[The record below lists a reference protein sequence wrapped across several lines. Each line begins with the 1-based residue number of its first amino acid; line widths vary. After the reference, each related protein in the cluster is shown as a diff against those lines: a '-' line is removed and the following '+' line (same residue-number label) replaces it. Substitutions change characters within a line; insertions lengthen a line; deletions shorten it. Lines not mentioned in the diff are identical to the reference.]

1 MYEFLSKTVSEKIL
15 TGHRVVSPLLFCV
28 RGGEGFGSNADEI
41 RDSYSLFN
49 NTVIAP
55 FQDILLKAL
64 GGLFSI
70 NDIELDIFFITA
82 KPADFL
88 DLEVIETLD
97 EGEQEKEGIES
108 PQEEGVVVVDE
119 TTEEEVV
126 APADNQASYNGAQ
139 ITSALDIIVKV
150 GEGLLTSEQ
159 AIVFLIQML
168 QFEPSVAEALF
179 TEGQDAIEKVEASK
193 FSKLPKKI
201 QLKVANELIEL
212 GEDEADIL
220 KDYALIDSRKVDYDQ
235 EDKLDAMWTFAKTPS
250 SKPQAKSEQDTELI
264 KVRYVYTQGNFAN
277 IGKSREF
284 CDKMMAG
291 GKTKN
296 GQKIG
301 GRVFRKE
308 DIIYAGD
315 RAVNPGWG
323 EYGANTYSLWLFKGG
338 ALCRHWWSRQTYLK
352 KNNKNITVNEAKR
365 IIRTNSGDSLEDND
379 SRVAQAPRTWTDKGF
394 VDPKLIAEYK

>member
-1 MYEFLSKTVSEKIL
+1 
-15 TGHRVVSPLLFCV
+15 
-28 RGGEGFGSNADEI
+28 
-41 RDSYSLFN
+41 
-49 NTVIAP
+49 
-55 FQDILLKAL
+55 
-64 GGLFSI
+64 
-70 NDIELDIFFITA
+70 
-82 KPADFL
+82 
-88 DLEVIETLD
+88 
-97 EGEQEKEGIES
+97 
-108 PQEEGVVVVDE
+108 
-119 TTEEEVV
+119 
-126 APADNQASYNGAQ
+126 
-139 ITSALDIIVKV
+139 
-150 GEGLLTSEQ
+150 
-159 AIVFLIQML
+159 
-168 QFEPSVAEALF
+168 
-179 TEGQDAIEKVEASK
+179 
-193 FSKLPKKI
+193 
-201 QLKVANELIEL
+201 
-212 GEDEADIL
+212 
-220 KDYALIDSRKVDYDQ
+220 
-235 EDKLDAMWTFAKTPS
+235 MWTFAKTPS

-308 DIIYAGD
+308 DIMFAGD

-323 EYGANTYSLWLFKGG
+323 EYGANTYSIWLFKGG

-379 SRVAQAPRTWTDKGF
+379 KRVAQALRTWTDKGF